1 MNVTV
6 QLERRNDASHFVAS
20 NEDGNTVSIDGA
32 PGVGGKNLGFRPMQ
46 LALTALASCAAMDVG
61 PILAKQRQ
69 SVSDIRVTARGIRG
83 DGTPAP
89 FTAINLHFDLYGTIE
104 EAQAHKALDL
114 AVYKY
119 CSVGAMLTCSVE
131 ITWTMTLLP
140 ETAGPESPGVRP

>member
-1 MNVTV
+1 MLRILSHRTKMGIPSQSTV
-6 QLERRNDASHFVAS
+6 RRESAERISDFARCSS
-20 NEDGNTVSIDGA
+20 PSPLSPPA
-32 PGVGGKNLGFRPMQ
+32 PPWTWARFSPSSGRAFR
-46 LALTALASCAAMDVG
+46 
-61 PILAKQRQ
+61 
-69 SVSDIRVTARGIRG
+69 DIRVTARGIRG

-131 ITWTMTLLP
+131 ITWTMTLHP
-140 ETAGPESPGVRP
+140 ETAGPESPGVRR